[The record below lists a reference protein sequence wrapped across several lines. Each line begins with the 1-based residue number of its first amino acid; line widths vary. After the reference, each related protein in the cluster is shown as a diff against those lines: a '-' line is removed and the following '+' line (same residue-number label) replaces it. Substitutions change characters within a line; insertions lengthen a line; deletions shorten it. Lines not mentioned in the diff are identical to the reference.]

1 MTLRFFPGISSL
13 ARARAA
19 LSPRA
24 FALRA
29 IAGAVFALMSAAAV
43 PLAQAA
49 PSDAAANAPQSITVQ
64 PGQSLNDIAV
74 AATQSRDPGVLARAG
89 RALFAANPQAFM
101 KHDPSRLKVGATL
114 TVPPL
119 DASGSAVAS
128 PVATSTVSGASGAS
142 APAGAAP
149 AHAGSAARSE
159 E

>member
-1 MTLRFFPGISSL
+1 MSSL

-101 KHDPSRLKVGATL
+101 KHDPSRL
-114 TVPPL
+114 
-119 DASGSAVAS
+119 
-128 PVATSTVSGASGAS
+128 
-142 APAGAAP
+142 
-149 AHAGSAARSE
+149 
-159 E
+159 